1 VPVARVL
8 LIRPGLGA
16 YYTGVG
22 AGVAVTTSPPV
33 NLSTLAAVLLRG
45 GHQAWVW
52 DLEASPRPALAREL
66 TRLEPDIVGFTFRT
80 PQWHSVRAL
89 VRVARNLL
97 PDALLVAGG
106 PHASSL
112 PAATLEGTAL
122 DLVVRGEG
130 EAPLLALAD
139 GADPRT
145 VPGVVGHGFEGP
157 PAQPV
162 QPLDSLP
169 MPAWHLYDMAAYRPR
184 SAVARQTPAADLES
198 SRGCLA
204 SCLYC
209 TKAVFG
215 RRFEPFSPDRF
226 TASVLHA
233 QAAGFRSFNLVDD
246 SFTTDRDRAV
256 AICEQLAARGA
267 PLPWTATN
275 GIRVTGVDEPFF
287 RLAHRAGCRL
297 LAFGLESGSDE
308 RLRAIG
314 KGATTAQARRAVQ
327 AAHAAGITTVGY
339 FMLGLPGETP
349 ESLQATLDFACSLP
363 LDWAKFALT
372 LPLPGTP
379 LWQAWRG
386 GLKLDFDPT
395 LTGHRPPR
403 EWFEHPDLDW
413 DTLERARRR
422 AYLSFYGRPA
432 WVARRLQRALRGRAY
447 L

>member
-1 VPVARVL
+1 MARVL
-8 LIRPGLGA
+8 LIRPGLGT
-16 YYTGVG
+16 YYSGVG
-22 AGVAVTTSPPV
+22 AGLAVTTSPPV

-45 GHQAWVW
+45 GHEVTLW
-52 DLEASPRPALAREL
+52 DLEARPRPALVREL
-66 TRLEPDIVGFTFRT
+66 SELAPDIVGFTFRT
-80 PQWHSVRAL
+80 PQWRQVRGIARI
-89 VRVARNLL
+89 VRNLL

-112 PAATLEGTAL
+112 PGATLAESAL

-139 GADPRT
+139 GADPRSI
-145 VPGVVGHGFEGP
+145 PGVVGHGFEGP
-157 PAQPV
+157 APRPLT
-162 QPLDSLP
+162 PLDSLP
-169 MPAWHLYDMAAYRPR
+169 MPAWQLVSLADYRRR
-184 SAVARQTPAADLES
+184 SVVARRTPTADLES

-204 SCLYC
+204 RCIYC

-215 RRFEPFSPDRF
+215 RRFEPFGAERF
-226 TASVLHA
+226 VASVLHA
-233 QAAGFRSFNLVDD
+233 RDAGFRSFNLVDD
-246 SFTTDRDRAV
+246 SFTTQRGRAV
-256 AICEQLAARGA
+256 EICERLAALGA

-275 GIRVTGVDEPFF
+275 GIRVTGVDEAFF
-287 RLAHRAGCRL
+287 RLAQRAGCRL

-339 FMLGLPGETP
+339 FMLGLPGET
-349 ESLQATLDFACSLP
+349 EQSLQETIDFARSLP

-379 LWQAWRG
+379 LWETWRSR
-386 GLKLDFDPT
+386 LAHDFDPS
-395 LTGHRPPR
+395 LSGHRPPR
-403 EWFEHPDLDW
+403 DWFDHPDLSW
-413 DTLERARRR
+413 DVLERARRR
-422 AYLSFYGRPA
+422 AYAGFYGRPA
-432 WVARRLQRALRGRAY
+432 WAARRALRTLQGRAY

>member
-1 VPVARVL
+1 MARVL

-16 YYTGVG
+16 YYSGVG

-33 NLSTLAAVLLRG
+33 NLSTLAAVLLREG
-45 GHQAWVW
+45 REVTVW
-52 DLEASPRPALAREL
+52 DLEASPRPDLVREL
-66 TRLEPDIVGFTFRT
+66 QRLAPDLVGFTFRT
-80 PQWHSVRAL
+80 PQWHQ
-89 VRVARNLL
+89 VRVLARIARNLL

-112 PAATLEGTAL
+112 PDATLAGLAL

-139 GADPRT
+139 GADPRG
-145 VPGVVGHGFEGP
+145 VPGVVGRDFEGP
-157 PAQPV
+157 PARPAS
-162 QPLDSLP
+162 PLDALP
-169 MPAWHLYDMAAYRPR
+169 MPAWQLYDMAAYRPR
-184 SAVARQTPAADLES
+184 SVVARQTPTADLES

-226 TASVLHA
+226 VASVLHA
-233 QAAGFRSFNLVDD
+233 RAAGFRSFNLVDD
-246 SFTTDRDRAV
+246 SFTTDHARAV
-256 AICEQLAARGA
+256 AICEGLEARGA

-275 GIRVTGVDEPFF
+275 GIRVTGVDQPFF

-314 KGATTAQARRAVQ
+314 KGATTAQARRAVT

-339 FMLGLPGETP
+339 FMLGLPGETLQ
-349 ESLQATLDFACSLP
+349 SLQATIDFACSLP

-379 LWQAWRG
+379 LWRAWRG
-386 GLKLDFDPT
+386 QLKRDFDPAV
-395 LTGHRPPR
+395 TGHRPPR

-413 DTLERARRR
+413 DTLEAARRE
-422 AYLSFYGRPA
+422 AYRRFYRRPA
-432 WVARRLQRALRGRAY
+432 WALRRVQRTLQGRAY